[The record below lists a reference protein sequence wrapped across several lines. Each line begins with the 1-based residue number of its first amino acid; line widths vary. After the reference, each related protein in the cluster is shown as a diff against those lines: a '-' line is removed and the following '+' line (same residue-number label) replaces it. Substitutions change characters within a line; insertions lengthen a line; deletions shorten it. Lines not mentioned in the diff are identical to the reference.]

1 MTSDLQALLAAVV
14 ADPSD
19 DVARLVYAD
28 CLEES
33 GNAPRAAFIRLQIE
47 AERHHPYSN
56 ARAALDARA
65 RALFEQHWVEWW
77 GEVRRDGAAAADFAR
92 RRAARAAG

>member
-47 AERHHPYSN
+47 AERLHPASKE
-56 ARAALDARA
+56 RADLDRQAEAL
-65 RALFEQHWVEWW
+65 LETNWVMWW
-77 GEVRRDGAAAADFAR
+77 AEVCAATGLQKPELR
-92 RRAARAAG
+92 PAGRLGR